1 MSEPKRL
8 FFALELPSA
17 VQKQIVQW
25 RATHFPEDAGRPV
38 AADNLHLTLAFL
50 GEVSAE

>member
-17 VQKQIVQW
+17 VQMQI
-25 RATHFPEDAGRPV
+25 
-38 AADNLHLTLAFL
+38 
-50 GEVSAE
+50 

>member
-17 VQKQIVQW
+17 VQKQ
-25 RATHFPEDAGRPV
+25 
-38 AADNLHLTLAFL
+38 
-50 GEVSAE
+50 

>member
-25 RATHFPEDAGRPV
+25 RA
-38 AADNLHLTLAFL
+38 
-50 GEVSAE
+50 

>member
-25 RATHFPEDAGRPV
+25 RATHFPQDAGRP
-38 AADNLHLTLAFL
+38 
-50 GEVSAE
+50 

>member
-17 VQKQIVQW
+17 VQKQI
-25 RATHFPEDAGRPV
+25 
-38 AADNLHLTLAFL
+38 
-50 GEVSAE
+50 

>member
-17 VQKQIVQW
+17 VQKQIVQ
-25 RATHFPEDAGRPV
+25 
-38 AADNLHLTLAFL
+38 
-50 GEVSAE
+50 

>member
-25 RATHFPEDAGRPV
+25 RACLFY
-38 AADNLHLTLAFL
+38 
-50 GEVSAE
+50 

>member
-25 RATHFPEDAGRPV
+25 R
-38 AADNLHLTLAFL
+38 
-50 GEVSAE
+50 

>member
-17 VQKQIVQW
+17 VQKQIV
-25 RATHFPEDAGRPV
+25 
-38 AADNLHLTLAFL
+38 
-50 GEVSAE
+50 